1 MKKYKEQL
9 FKVLSRND
17 TGETGGH
24 QSGISI
30 PKSVATSSI
39 FPQMTKRILNP
50 RREVTF
56 IDEGGSEWI
65 LQYIYYNDKYHGK
78 PKNKCHDEFRLTYT
92 QAYIKE
98 HDIKSGDQIWFA
110 IDTEGKRY
118 IGFLRQGQEP
128 IQSFKDE
135 DEEEVVVLKIR
146 SWTSIK
152 R

>member
-1 MKKYKEQL
+1 MKKFKEQL

-30 PKSVATSSI
+30 PKAVASSSI
-39 FPQMTKRILNP
+39 FPKMSTQFLNP

-56 IDEGGSEWI
+56 IDEGGKEWV

-78 PKNKCHDEFRLTYT
+78 PANKCHDEFRLTYT
-92 QAYIKE
+92 QAYINE
-98 HDIKSGDQIWFA
+98 HNIKSGDQIWFA
-110 IDTEGKRY
+110 VDEEGKRY
-118 IGFLRQGQEP
+118 LGFLRQGQNME
-128 IQSFKDE
+128 QSYKEE
-135 DEEEVVVLKIR
+135 DGVVILKIR

>member
-1 MKKYKEQL
+1 MKEFKEQL

-30 PKSVATSSI
+30 PKSVATSNV
-39 FPQMTKRILNP
+39 FPHMSKTILNQ
-50 RREVTF
+50 RREITF
-56 IDEGGSEWI
+56 TDEGGRDWI

-78 PKNKCHDEFRLTYT
+78 PANKCHDEFRLTCT
-92 QAYIKE
+92 NAYIKE
-98 HDIKSGDQIWFA
+98 YNIKSGDKVWFA
-110 IDTEGKRY
+110 IDNDGKRF
-118 IGFLRQGQEP
+118 IGFLRNGQE
-128 IQSFKDE
+128 IKQDYQEE
-135 DEEEVVVLKIR
+135 DGVVVLKIR

>member
-1 MKKYKEQL
+1 MKKFKEQL

-30 PKSVATSSI
+30 PKAVASSTI
-39 FPQMTKRILNP
+39 FPKMSIHFLNP
-50 RREVTF
+50 RREITF
-56 IDEGGSEWI
+56 VDEGGKEWV

-78 PKNKCHDEFRLTYT
+78 PAGKCHDEYRLTYT
-92 QAYIKE
+92 QAYINE
-98 HDIKSGDQIWFA
+98 HNIKSGDQIWFA
-110 IDTEGKRY
+110 IDDEGKRY
-118 IGFLRQGQEP
+118 LGFLRQGQSVDQNYET
-128 IQSFKDE
+128 SE
-135 DEEEVVVLKIR
+135 DGVVVLKIR

>member
-1 MKKYKEQL
+1 MKEFKEQL

-30 PKSVATSSI
+30 PKAVASSTI
-39 FPQMTKRILNP
+39 FPYMSTQFLNP

-56 IDEGGSEWI
+56 IDEGGKEWI
-65 LQYIYYNDKYHGK
+65 MQFIYYNDKYHGK
-78 PKNKCHDEFRLTYT
+78 PVGKSHDEFRLTYT
-92 QAYIKE
+92 QSYIKE
-98 HDIKSGDQIWFA
+98 HNIKSGDQIWFA
-110 IDTEGKRY
+110 IDDEGIRY
-118 IGFLRQGQEP
+118 IGFGRQGHIFERNY
-128 IQSFKDE
+128 KEE
-135 DEEEVVVLKIR
+135 DGVIVLKIR